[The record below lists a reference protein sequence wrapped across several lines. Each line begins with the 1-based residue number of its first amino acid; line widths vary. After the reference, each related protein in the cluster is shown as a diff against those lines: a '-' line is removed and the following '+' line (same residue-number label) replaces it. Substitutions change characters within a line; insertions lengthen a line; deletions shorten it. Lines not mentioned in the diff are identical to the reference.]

1 MKKKILMWLALLLV
15 ALPSLSRD
23 FEYTYEGQT
32 LTYTVIDEDAKTCST
47 RSSEN
52 CSANYVSG
60 NLIIPSI
67 AKDGN
72 SEYTVIALGTFAFYG
87 NGGLESIEI
96 PSSVTTIGNSAL
108 RECYGLTS
116 IEIPN
121 SVKTIG
127 NRAFSGCTG
136 LTSIEI
142 PNSVV
147 SIGDYV
153 FDHCTR
159 LTSIKIPNS
168 VTTIGDYAF
177 WYCELLTSIEI
188 PNSVTSIG
196 ERTFDGCTGLKS
208 IEMPN
213 TVTTIGDYAFYRC
226 YSLTSI
232 ELPNTLTSIGVGAF
246 SGCKGLTSIEIPN
259 SVKTI
264 GASAFGV
271 NAQLE
276 TVILDIDTPEQYTEV
291 WLGDAKPN
299 IRVNPDIFDR
309 IYTSDYQY
317 ASLCYPNDF
326 VMHNLRYK
334 STLGENHYE
343 LTIDAVE
350 DNADYIKFMP
360 VIYDSLQ
367 VLSYNPE
374 ISLAGNSQLKSVFF
388 DAPLAEIPAGFC
400 ANASSL
406 SNVILHDAVKSIGNA
421 AFEGASVSYIQS
433 LATLPPV
440 IEGDIFGTTM
450 PEGKI
455 LATVPAESLPA
466 YMEDENWSKF
476 FMMRADSDSNN
487 IGWDYELTD
496 NGVGVVLTG
505 LEAGKMTDEVLRIP
519 ARIKDSS
526 FEVDVLAVRFES
538 LPEKYK
544 SIVIEE
550 SDKPLSIDCALG
562 ALVGETCTHLTVGR
576 NIVGREDLN
585 TVFGGSEI
593 TSVLFDGK
601 ASKVEDALFKDNT
614 KLESVE
620 FRDNVST
627 IGGYAFAG
635 ATSLPSVEIGNGI
648 TSIGNNAFEGATS
661 LISLVIGNGVT
672 TIGNHAFKGATALKT
687 IDFGENTASIGDYAF
702 ADATSLPSV
711 VIGNGVTSIGNH
723 AFGGATSLTSVEI
736 GNGVTTIGDYAFE
749 GATNLKTVSFGEN
762 LVSIGDYA
770 FANLTKL
777 YSRQTLDLSATKLQ
791 RIGSKA
797 FRRNRMFNIKFPET
811 LRVVADSA
819 FSDCTGI
826 KELVFA
832 DSISSIG
839 EDAFV
844 NCTGIASLTMKD
856 YVDRVAPRAFFNNTN
871 LSSIVT
877 EKGIGTICGSAFEQC
892 NKLESV
898 DIKADVVEA
907 RAFADCKVL
916 KNFSVSGKDRIEA
929 DALAECPELLTLHFD
944 IAEVNKVSPASTLL
958 ETVEFGDNVTTI
970 KESAFN
976 GFPIKNL
983 KFGTGLIT
991 IGDYAFANNKCDSI
1005 IFPTV
1010 AEANPQI
1017 SINSYA
1023 FYQSEN
1029 LRKVDLGNLVQYV
1042 GYNAFGASSFDCL
1055 DLGSSVEVI
1064 DNHAIFLSYKGEN
1077 LKIPG
1082 SLKKIGF
1089 INGYEGYWIDYDK
1102 IKNIDIEYSDN
1113 PIEVSQPIK
1122 CDTLIIDR
1130 SIGDYPIYG
1139 SIETK
1144 AGTRLN
1150 TPLMNYALRYTPYI
1164 GNMVVG
1170 KGVKILSGS
1179 FSCGSIQFDE
1189 GIEELRSDITID
1201 SLSDQ
1206 TLLTLPGSLIKLNAG
1221 GINGETISQLII
1233 RDGDGKIEAYDTS
1246 KADFS
1251 ALSNVKEVYLGK
1263 EIEGMRFYNHAN
1275 IETVMVGDSV
1285 KAIGTELFRD
1295 CKALT
1300 NVIMNDN
1307 VTEVRA
1313 GAFSGCTGLKVLS
1326 MSETL
1331 ATIGENAYEGC
1342 TGFERIV
1349 ARGLTPA
1356 SGVAGFSAEVEANVP
1371 LYVPEEAIDDY
1382 YDSDLFWQFN
1392 IIEPDTENVAD
1403 NIVIEDNNVDEGFNS
1418 GNPGHSFSFWDLI
1431 RWIIKGITG
1440 HNAPARVKAM
1450 AAAAD
1455 VDSPE
1460 SYGLYF
1466 FTPDPDKVSVDQ
1478 EGTVTILKEEPA
1490 EVWVYALDGSDKKA
1504 VLEVN
1509 NAKELLGDLN
1519 SDRLV
1524 DTRDLNVLIEHVR
1537 NPENAPVKIKIAD
1550 MNGDGVINSIDINI
1564 LIKNVLNQ
1572 N

>member
-47 RSSEN
+47 KAGDSDHPGNE
-52 CSANYVSG
+52 VSG
-60 NLIIPSI
+60 SLIIPSI
-67 AKDGN
+67 AKDGDT
-72 SEYTVIALGTFAFYG
+72 EYTVIKLDDLSFSKCS
-87 NGGLESIEI
+87 GL
-96 PSSVTTIGNSAL
+96 
-108 RECYGLTS
+108 
-116 IEIPN
+116 
-121 SVKTIG
+121 K
-127 NRAFSGCTG
+127 
-136 LTSIEI
+136 
-142 PNSVV
+142 SVV
-147 SIGDYV
+147 
-153 FDHCTR
+153 
-159 LTSIKIPNS
+159 IPNS
-168 VTTIGDYAF
+168 VTYICWGSFEDCYN
-177 WYCELLTSIEI
+177 LTSVII
-188 PNSVTSIG
+188 PTSVSFIG
-196 ERTFDGCTGLKS
+196 PDAFGNCINLRTIKLP
-208 IEMPN
+208 E
-213 TVTTIGDYAFYRC
+213 TVRDLC
-226 YSLTSI
+226 
-232 ELPNTLTSIGVGAF
+232 PGAF
-246 SGCKGLTSIEIPN
+246 RGCAGLEI
-259 SVKTI
+259 
-264 GASAFGV
+264 
-271 NAQLE
+271 
-276 TVILDIDTPEQYTEV
+276 VILESYTPETYYNE
-291 WLGDAKPN
+291 WLGDATPA
-299 IRVNPDIFDR
+299 IIVAPDVFSR
-309 IYTSDYQY
+309 IYNSNYMY
-317 ASLCYPNDF
+317 ASRFYPNEI
-326 VMHNLRYK
+326 VIHNLSYK
-334 STLGENHYE
+334 STLGDNHYE
-343 LTIDAVE
+343 MMVE
-350 DNADYIKFMP
+350 GVVENADYVKFTP
-360 VIYDSLQ
+360 EFEYLGTQYYV
-367 VLSYNPE
+367 VSYNPDF
-374 ISLAGNSQLKSVFF
+374 SLADNGQLKSVLF
-388 DAPLAEIPAGFC
+388 DSPIIDIPAGFC
-400 ANASSL
+400 ANDTSL
-406 SNVILHDAVKSIGNA
+406 NNVVFTDAVKSIGSG
-421 AFEGASVSYIQS
+421 AFADTS
-433 LATLPPV
+433 LLLIESHATVPP
-440 IEGDIFGTTM
+440 IIDGDIFGASAT
-450 PEGKI
+450 EDKI
-455 LATVPAESLPA
+455 LATVPAESLIS
-466 YMEDENWSKF
+466 YMEDENWNRF
-476 FMMRADSDSNN
+476 FEMRAKSNIIN
-487 IGWDYELTD
+487 EDGWQYELAD
-496 NGVGVVLTG
+496 NVFTVVLTG
-505 LEAGKMTDEVLRIP
+505 LEAGKMIDDVLRIP
-519 ARIKDSS
+519 ARIKDAS
-526 FEVDVLAVRFES
+526 FEADVIGVRFES
-538 LPEKYK
+538 LPKKYK

-562 ALVGETCTHLTVGR
+562 ALAGDSCTNLTICR
-576 NIVGREDLN
+576 NIVEREDLN

-593 TSVLFDGK
+593 TNVVFDGK
-601 ASKVEDALFKDNT
+601 ASKVSNALFKDNT
-614 KLESVE
+614 KLVSVE
-620 FRDNVST
+620 FKECVSSIGDYAFAGATSLPSVEIENGVTSIGNYAFYGASSLTSVVIGNNVTS
-627 IGGYAFAG
+627 IGEHAFEGAIELKSISFGDSKASIGNYAFAG

-983 KFGTGLIT
+983 KFGTGLTT

-1064 DNHAIFLSYKGEN
+1064 DNYAIFLSYKGEN

-1150 TPLMNYALRYTPYI
+1150 TPLMNYTLRYTPYI

-1179 FSCGSIQFDE
+1179 FSCGSIQFEE
-1189 GIEELRSDITID
+1189 GIEELRSDITIN
-1201 SLSDQ
+1201 SLSEQ

-1251 ALSNVKEVYLGK
+1251 GIPNVKEVYLGK

-1509 NAKELLGDLN
+1509 NVKDLLGDLN

-1550 MNGDGVINSIDINI
+1550 MNSDGVINSIDINI